1 MPPSRPGAK
10 LTVVLGGR
18 EVGSIVRRGPARYRF
33 AYGEGAHAVYQEG
46 EAVLSASLRL
56 RKDPFGPSESAPFF
70 EGLLPEG
77 VIRAAIA
84 ARFGLSEEDG
94 FGLLEGLGAD
104 CAGAV
109 VIVKDGEQPHPPGEY
124 GERPLGD
131 EELEAKIEDLP
142 RHPLGVSASPGGL
155 RLSLGGVQDKLV
167 LIRTPSG
174 GFAEPINGAPSNC
187 LIKPE
192 NGRYEEIAA
201 NEDFCMRVAA
211 AVGLPAAATEVASVG
226 ATRCLY
232 VRRFDRET
240 DAENRVV
247 RVHQEDMCQA
257 LGILPAAKYEE
268 SGGPSVAAIVGLL
281 RALGTAHAARDINV
295 FVKAVLLNFLLG
307 NSDAHGKNFALLH
320 AEAGIRLAPLYDVVS
335 TAAYDDVTD
344 LLAMAIG
351 GENDPAQVNLTAW
364 NRLAVES
371 SLGRQL
377 VEFVK
382 GWTRE
387 VVAAAEGLRDQERG
401 DGRRQPV
408 IEKIVDICR
417 ARASQLLDER

>member
-10 LTVVLGGR
+10 LTVFLGGE
-18 EVGSIVRRGPARYRF
+18 EVGALIRRGPARYRF
-33 AYGEGAHAVYQEG
+33 AYGEGAHSAHPEG

-56 RKDPFGPSESAPFF
+56 RANPFGPGESAPFF

-77 VIRAAIA
+77 VIRRAIA
-84 ARFGLSEEDG
+84 AKFGLSEEDG
-94 FGLLEGLGAD
+94 FGLLEELGAD

-109 VIVKDGEQPHPPGEY
+109 VVVGDGERLHRHSEY
-124 GERPLGD
+124 GERLLSD

-142 RHPLGVSASPGGL
+142 RHPLGVSASPDGL

-174 GFAEPINGAPSNC
+174 EFAEPIDGAPSNC

-192 NGRYEEIAA
+192 SGRYDEIVA

-211 AVGLPAAATEVASVG
+211 AVGLPVAATEVASVG
-226 ATRCLY
+226 ATPCLY

-281 RALGTAHAARDINV
+281 RSLGTAHAARDINL

-320 AEAGIRLAPLYDVVS
+320 GETGIRLAPLYDVVS

-344 LLAMAIG
+344 RLAMAIG
-351 GENDPAQVNLTAW
+351 GENDPARVNLAAW
-364 NRLAVES
+364 DRLAAES

-377 VEFVK
+377 VGFVR
-382 GWTRE
+382 GWALD
-387 VVAAAEGLRDQERG
+387 VLAGAEGLRDRERAEG
-401 DGRRQPV
+401 KHRPV
-408 IEKIVDICR
+408 IEKIVDVCR
-417 ARASQLLDER
+417 ARARRLLDER